1 MKCLKNKK
9 TGNIIRV
16 SDVQAYQMAGSQ
28 WSYTPKSEWKNQT
41 NPKNR
46 KMRRKIKAVWH
57 EIIERWFLLTFYG
70 ERMERERLQVLAE
83 LVKRKD
89 TLWKNLPIKPRTIQ
103 EILTYKEPK
112 KKSIKELVDEY
123 EKKSPVI
130 QDALYE
136 ALKNIQQKEKE
147 NGNDKK
153 ETN

>member
-1 MKCLKNKK
+1 MLKKLK
-9 TGNIIRV
+9 QI
-16 SDVQAYQMAGSQ
+16 
-28 WSYTPKSEWKNQT
+28 
-41 NPKNR
+41 
-46 KMRRKIKAVWH
+46 WH

-89 TLWKNLPIKPRTIQ
+89 SLWKNIPVKPRSIK
-103 EILTYKEPK
+103 EILGYKEPK
-112 KKSIKELVDEY
+112 KKSVMMEDYDKR
-123 EKKSPVI
+123 SPII

-147 NGNDKK
+147 KENGNDKK

>member
-1 MKCLKNKK
+1 
-9 TGNIIRV
+9 
-16 SDVQAYQMAGSQ
+16 
-28 WSYTPKSEWKNQT
+28 
-41 NPKNR
+41 
-46 KMRRKIKAVWH
+46 MRRKIKAVWH

-123 EKKSPVI
+123 EKRSPVI

-153 ETN
+153 NLDNEIN

>member
-1 MKCLKNKK
+1 
-9 TGNIIRV
+9 
-16 SDVQAYQMAGSQ
+16 
-28 WSYTPKSEWKNQT
+28 
-41 NPKNR
+41 
-46 KMRRKIKAVWH
+46 MRRKIKAVWH

-103 EILTYKEPK
+103 EILTYKQPK

-123 EKKSPVI
+123 EKKSPII

>member
-1 MKCLKNKK
+1 MK
-9 TGNIIRV
+9 
-16 SDVQAYQMAGSQ
+16 
-28 WSYTPKSEWKNQT
+28 
-41 NPKNR
+41 
-46 KMRRKIKAVWH
+46 RKIKAIWH

>member
-1 MKCLKNKK
+1 
-9 TGNIIRV
+9 
-16 SDVQAYQMAGSQ
+16 
-28 WSYTPKSEWKNQT
+28 
-41 NPKNR
+41 
-46 KMRRKIKAVWH
+46 MRRKIKAVWH

-112 KKSIKELVDEY
+112 KKSIKELVEDY

-136 ALKNIQQKEKE
+136 ALKNIQQKE
-147 NGNDKK
+147 NGNSKK
-153 ETN
+153 EEDTATKKEAK

>member
-1 MKCLKNKK
+1 MKKLKQ
-9 TGNIIRV
+9 I
-16 SDVQAYQMAGSQ
+16 
-28 WSYTPKSEWKNQT
+28 
-41 NPKNR
+41 
-46 KMRRKIKAVWH
+46 WH

-112 KKSIKELVDEY
+112 KKSIKELVEEY

-153 ETN
+153 NLDNEIN

>member
-1 MKCLKNKK
+1 
-9 TGNIIRV
+9 
-16 SDVQAYQMAGSQ
+16 
-28 WSYTPKSEWKNQT
+28 
-41 NPKNR
+41 
-46 KMRRKIKAVWH
+46 MRRKIKAVWH

-130 QDALYE
+130 HDALYE

-153 ETN
+153 EIN

>member
-1 MKCLKNKK
+1 MLKKLK
-9 TGNIIRV
+9 QI
-16 SDVQAYQMAGSQ
+16 
-28 WSYTPKSEWKNQT
+28 
-41 NPKNR
+41 
-46 KMRRKIKAVWH
+46 WH

-89 TLWKNLPIKPRTIQ
+89 SLWKNLPIKPRTIQ

-130 QDALYE
+130 QEALYE

-147 NGNDKK
+147 NGNSKE

>member
-1 MKCLKNKK
+1 
-9 TGNIIRV
+9 
-16 SDVQAYQMAGSQ
+16 
-28 WSYTPKSEWKNQT
+28 
-41 NPKNR
+41 
-46 KMRRKIKAVWH
+46 MRRKIKAVWH

-153 ETN
+153 NLDNEIN

>member
-1 MKCLKNKK
+1 
-9 TGNIIRV
+9 
-16 SDVQAYQMAGSQ
+16 
-28 WSYTPKSEWKNQT
+28 
-41 NPKNR
+41 
-46 KMRRKIKAVWH
+46 
-57 EIIERWFLLTFYG
+57 
-70 ERMERERLQVLAE
+70 MERERLQVLAE

>member
-1 MKCLKNKK
+1 MKKLKQ
-9 TGNIIRV
+9 I
-16 SDVQAYQMAGSQ
+16 
-28 WSYTPKSEWKNQT
+28 
-41 NPKNR
+41 
-46 KMRRKIKAVWH
+46 WH
-57 EIIERWFLLTFYG
+57 EIIERWFLLTFYA

-89 TLWKNLPIKPRTIQ
+89 TLWKNIPVKPRTLK

-112 KKSIKELVDEY
+112 KKNINELVEEY

-147 NGNDKK
+147 NGNSEKTINK
-153 ETN
+153 EIN